1 MDKKL
6 IQELKDRLGKE
17 KDKLEKILGSFAQK
31 DEKVPGDWD
40 TKFPSM
46 GQGSEGVDL
55 EREADEVEKYSTL
68 LPIEHS
74 LEKRLKNVYLALE
87 NIKKGKY
94 GICEKCKK
102 PISVQRLKVS
112 PEARICLKCKN

>member
-6 IQELKDRLGKE
+6 VKRLEDKLKKE
-17 KDKLEKILGSFAQK
+17 KNKLEKILGSFAQK
-31 DEKVPGDWD
+31 DEKAPGDWD

-55 EREADEVEKYSTL
+55 EREADEVERYSTL

-74 LEKRLKNVYLALE
+74 LEKRLKNINLALE

-102 PISVQRLKVS
+102 PIRIQRLNVS
-112 PEARICLKCKN
+112 PEARTCLNCKK

>member
-6 IQELKDRLGKE
+6 IQELKDKLEKE

-46 GQGSEGVDL
+46 GQGSAGVDL
-55 EREADEVEKYSTL
+55 EKEADEVERYSTL

-74 LEKRLKNVYLALE
+74 LEKRLKNVNLALE

-94 GICEKCKK
+94 GVCEKCKK
-102 PISVQRLKVS
+102 PIRIQRLKVS

>member
-6 IQELKDRLGKE
+6 IQELKDKLGKE
-17 KDKLEKILGSFAQK
+17 KDKLEKILGTFAEK
-31 DEKVPGDWD
+31 DKKVPGDWD

-74 LEKRLKNVYLALE
+74 LEKRLKNVNLALE

-112 PEARICLKCKN
+112 PEARTCLKCKN

>member
-1 MDKKL
+1 MNKKL
-6 IQELKDRLGKE
+6 IQELKEKLVKE
-17 KDKLEKILGSFAQK
+17 KEKLEKMLGSFAEK

-55 EREADEVEKYSTL
+55 EKEADEVERYSTL
-68 LPIEHS
+68 LPIEYS
-74 LEKRLKNVYLALE
+74 LETRLKNINLALE
-87 NIKKGKY
+87 KIKKGQY
-94 GICEKCKK
+94 GVCETCKK
-102 PISVQRLKVS
+102 SIRIQRLKVS